1 MERVSTGIRLLDRHL
16 DGGLR
21 PGSLTTL
28 VASPASQVNPLFYE
42 FIEDRSWLYLSTYRS
57 ARAVEEELDELLW
70 GDVEVAHVGVDRP
83 ARRISRAISD
93 MTGDRHVIV
102 DPMTPVESNTDT
114 GRYVDLLNGLKDY
127 LLDTGRIALLYC
139 TEQDE
144 RPALR
149 ETTLTMADVVWELEV
164 AVESKG
170 IETRLTVPKYRSRRA
185 IDEVIK
191 LDLGQEAV
199 VDASKNIA

>member
-1 MERVSTGIRLLDRHL
+1 
-16 DGGLR
+16 
-21 PGSLTTL
+21 
-28 VASPASQVNPLFYE
+28 
-42 FIEDRSWLYLSTYRS
+42 
-57 ARAVEEELDELLW
+57 
-70 GDVEVAHVGVDRP
+70 
-83 ARRISRAISD
+83 
-93 MTGDRHVIV
+93 
-102 DPMTPVESNTDT
+102 MTPVESSTDT

-127 LLDTGRIALLYC
+127 LLDTGHIALLYC
-139 TEQDE
+139 TEGDE
-144 RPALR
+144 EPTLR
-149 ETTLTMADVVWELEV
+149 ETTLTMADVVWKLEV

>member
-42 FIEDRSWLYLSTYRS
+42 FMEDRSWLYLSTYRS
-57 ARAVEEELDELLW
+57 TRAVEEELDELLW

-83 ARRISRAISD
+83 ARRINEAIAD
-93 MTGDRHVIV
+93 MTGERHVIV
-102 DPMTPVESNTDT
+102 DPMTPVEANTSI
-114 GRYVDLLNGLKDY
+114 GQYVDLLNGLKDY
-127 LLDTGRIALLYC
+127 LLDSGCIALLYC
-139 TEQDE
+139 TEQETVPD
-144 RPALR
+144 RR

-164 AVESKG
+164 VVESKG
-170 IETRLTVPKYRSRRA
+170 VETRLTVPKYRSRRA

-191 LDLGQEAV
+191 LDLGQKAV

>member
-21 PGSLTTL
+21 PGSLVSL

-42 FIEDRSWLYLSTYRS
+42 FMEDRSWLYLSTYRS

-83 ARRISRAISD
+83 ARRIHDALGE
-93 MTGDRHVIV
+93 TAEDRHVIV
-102 DPMTPVESNTDT
+102 DPVTAVEAVTDT
-114 GRYVDLLNGLKDY
+114 RQYVDLLNGLKDY
-127 LLDTGRIALLYC
+127 LLDTGCVALLHC
-139 TEQDE
+139 TDLGDAPE
-144 RPALR
+144 RR
-149 ETTLTMADVVWELEV
+149 ETTLTMSDVVWELELS
-164 AVESKG
+164 VESKG

-185 IDEVIK
+185 VDEVIK